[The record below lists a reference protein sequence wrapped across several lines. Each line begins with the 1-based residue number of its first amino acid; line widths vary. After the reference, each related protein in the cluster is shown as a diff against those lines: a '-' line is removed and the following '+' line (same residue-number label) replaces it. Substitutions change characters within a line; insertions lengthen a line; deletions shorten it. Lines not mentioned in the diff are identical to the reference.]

1 MTGGTGS
8 AFDSIESAYD
18 FVSLLAETVVESRRE
33 LQADVRRESRS
44 ISSRRLD
51 ALRVALY
58 NLEKLEL
65 HMKSSKRILN
75 DLRTLRRLLFEERSR
90 NALKKQPAA
99 VVKAVAPSSPSSSE
113 ENHSRAKSQKAAG
126 RD

>member
-1 MTGGTGS
+1 MTGGS
-8 AFDSIESAYD
+8 VSPFDSIESAYD
-18 FVSLLAETVVESRRE
+18 FVSLLAETVVESMRE

-90 NALKKQPAA
+90 SALKKQLAA
-99 VVKAVAPSSPSSSE
+99 ALKAATPRSPSSSE
-113 ENHSRAKSQKAAG
+113 ENRSRAKSQKAGASN
-126 RD
+126 

>member
-8 AFDSIESAYD
+8 PFDSIESAYD
-18 FVSLLAETVVESRRE
+18 FVSLLAETVVESKRE
-33 LQADVRRESRS
+33 LQADVRRESMS

-65 HMKSSKRILN
+65 HMKISKRILN
-75 DLRTLRRLLFEERSR
+75 DLRTLRRLLFEERRRS
-90 NALKKQPAA
+90 ALKRQPAA
-99 VVKAVAPSSPSSSE
+99 AVKVATPPSSSSSE
-113 ENHSRAKSQKAAG
+113 ENHSRAKSQKAAA
-126 RD
+126 RN